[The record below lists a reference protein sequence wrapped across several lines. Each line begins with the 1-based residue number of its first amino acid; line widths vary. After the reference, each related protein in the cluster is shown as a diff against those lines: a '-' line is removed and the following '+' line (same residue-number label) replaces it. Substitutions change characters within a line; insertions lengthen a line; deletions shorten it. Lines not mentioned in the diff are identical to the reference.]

1 MERSRGAAVRQSG
14 RRAGKARIILGNI
27 VNDCV
32 SISSISSKWCTTFK
46 QRCTTAAAEALGA
59 VGGRASLPRR
69 LPCRQSGPSESD
81 DCRVGRAGSV
91 DEDAVEPR
99 LPGRCLSVA
108 ND

>member
-1 MERSRGAAVRQSG
+1 MDSKQGRSSAPAGAQGGEV
-14 RRAGKARIILGNI
+14 